1 MLTRLCFGTH
11 TAAEFIDPGGGD
23 KADSGIGLSYWP
35 ALLHGLAVQY
45 DNPMPELTLSPQSE
59 IYEFGYCCTS
69 IFVD

>member
-11 TAAEFIDPGGGD
+11 TVAEFMDPDWGE
-23 KADSGIGLSYWP
+23 KVNVSIGLSYWP
-35 ALLHGLAVQY
+35 AGLCAGRPVRQLY
-45 DNPMPELTLSPQSE
+45 VGVNFIPQSE